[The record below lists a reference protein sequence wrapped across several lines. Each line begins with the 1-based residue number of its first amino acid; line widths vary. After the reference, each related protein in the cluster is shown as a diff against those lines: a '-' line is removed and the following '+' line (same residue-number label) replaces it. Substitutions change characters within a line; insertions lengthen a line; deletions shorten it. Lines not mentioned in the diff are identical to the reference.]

1 MVISMC
7 SLHCTFRPNFKFCML
22 QMSKNQSQPGCRF
35 LNNHER
41 TLKSMEKGGVV
52 VMGICHFWEWVSLT
66 HLIDQTTVVNGK
78 LSRTSFK
85 FVLLWGETERPYPYW
100 TELTHT
106 CTGFLF
112 EHCLTSRLVVH
123 TRGLK
128 QRKFLLGDWYWNPRL
143 SLSCS
148 PAAAR
153 ARQRA
158 IRAHVHR
165 HSRKAFGL
173 NWIMGELQCL
183 GRGLHSLN
191 AVSL

>member
-1 MVISMC
+1 MLISMC
-7 SLHCTFRPNFKFCML
+7 SLHCTVRPNSMFCML
-22 QMSKNQSQPGCRF
+22 QMWKNQSQPGCRF
-35 LNNHER
+35 LNNHENS
-41 TLKSMEKGGVV
+41 KIYGKGRGG

-66 HLIDQTTVVNGK
+66 HLIDQTTVLNGK
-78 LSRTSFK
+78 LSKSSLK
-85 FVLLWGETERPYPYW
+85 FVLLWGETEHPYPYRI
-100 TELTHT
+100 ELAHT

-123 TRGLK
+123 TQGLK

-148 PAAAR
+148 PAAAQ

-158 IRAHVHR
+158 FRAHVHR